1 MEQLPLSHY
10 NLMEYDYTYYLGST
24 LRKLKINIE
33 ECQEKINRI
42 ERYINKLNPNDPDYD
57 NKIHNLTIDKNK
69 TLNELQNYQLTYKV
83 FTEDVDKYPEAIK
96 AIFDFLI
103 ELSNQENKEYLYNY
117 LDQLKN
123 INILN
128 SDINFLISSL
138 EQQIMMENAFNTS
151 EEELQAAQKEL
162 APTTLAKTYQ
172 KYIKLAQYYDKTKQY
187 NKADLITEILQKS
200 IYKNE

>member
-1 MEQLPLSHY
+1 
-10 NLMEYDYTYYLGST
+10 MEYDYTYYLGST

>member
-10 NLMEYDYTYYLGST
+10 NIDKYDYTYQIGYK

-33 ECQEKINRI
+33 DCQEKLNRI
-42 ERYINKLNPNDPDYD
+42 ERYINKLNPNDPDFD
-57 NKIHNLTIDKNK
+57 NKINKLTIEKNEL
-69 TLNELQNYQLTYKV
+69 LNELQNHQLTFKV

-96 AIFDFLI
+96 TIFDFLI
-103 ELSNQENKEYLYNY
+103 DLSNQENKEYLHNY
-117 LDQLKN
+117 LNHLKN

-128 SDINFLISSL
+128 PDINFIISSL

-162 APTTLAKTYQ
+162 TPTTLAKTYQ
-172 KYIKLAQYYDKTKQY
+172 KYIKLARYYDNTKQY
-187 NKADLITEILQKS
+187 NKADLITEILQKG
-200 IYKNE
+200 IQK